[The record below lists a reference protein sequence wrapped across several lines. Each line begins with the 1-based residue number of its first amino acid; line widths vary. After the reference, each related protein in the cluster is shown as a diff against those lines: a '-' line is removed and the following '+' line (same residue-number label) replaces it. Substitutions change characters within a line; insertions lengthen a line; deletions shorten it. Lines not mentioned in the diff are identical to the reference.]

1 MITTINEKKYGKLLA
16 SVLPRKIET
25 EEQNEQYLQIVE
37 KLMGKGSDKF
47 SPEEHLLFDLLITL
61 VEEFEEKAY
70 PMPNIKPHERL
81 KYLLEEKEMKQKDLI
96 HIFGSE
102 GVVSEIISGKR
113 EITLKTARK
122 LAEFFNVQVELFV

>member
-25 EEQNEQYLQIVE
+25 EEQNEQYLQTIE

-70 PMPNIKPHERL
+70 PMPDIKPNERL

-122 LAEFFNVQVELFV
+122 LAEFFNVPVELFV